1 MSSRVFVCYARADQA
16 FALPLAEHLKAR
28 GVAVFVDQ
36 WDIPAEQDW
45 DRSIDR
51 ALREC
56 AHLLIVLSPA
66 SVDSREVRGELRT
79 ALDLGKPVLPVLYQ
93 PCEIP
98 RQLRVVQFVDFTGQP
113 PGDEHALSRVLRAL
127 GPPLEGEPPPA
138 GLDAPALPPP
148 APPRPRARFA
158 GLRALSVRTKAAVGA
173 VLVLL
178 VAGLA
183 WFGLDMVS
191 EERRRLNDAA
201 LSPDG
206 VYLATATGQ
215 GLGVRGAVRVWDANA
230 GREAAFLPIEGPV
243 WVCAWSPDGKK
254 LAVGDHPGTIR
265 IYDRGS
271 WQQTAALNGS
281 RDMIRFLAWSA
292 DGQAIATGD
301 SSGSLWVWDVPSG
314 ALRFSKP
321 VQSDRIDAVAW
332 SHNGTE
338 LAAAGADH
346 SVVLVKARDGEV
358 SKRLLGHASAVS
370 TVAFS
375 PDDAML
381 ASGSLEAPYVMVWN
395 SSGTGTELQGHR
407 GQVER
412 VAWSSDGRFLASAG
426 KDNVVHLWNAKLALV
441 RRVSL
446 SGQYNSGTSLAWSPD
461 GTRLAVG
468 DSTSVRILN
477 PESDTPVR
485 TLTERP
491 GATYD
496 SVEIA
501 GWSADGKRLGTFNTS
516 DRISGVW
523 DVDRAT
529 RLQTFSLGLWRSLT
543 E

>member
-79 ALDLGKPVLPVLYQ
+79 ALDLGKPVLPVLHQ

-98 RQLRVVQFVDFTGQP
+98 RQLRVVQFVDFTGKP
-113 PGDEHALSRVLRAL
+113 AGDEPALNRVMRAL
-127 GPPLEGEPPPA
+127 GAPLEEPASADLDTPPLVPPASPPP
-138 GLDAPALPPP
+138 P
-148 APPRPRARFA
+148 ARFA
-158 GLRALSVRTKAAVGA
+158 GLRAMSVRTKAAVGA
-173 VLVLL
+173 VLVVL
-178 VAGLA
+178 VAGLV
-183 WFGLDMVS
+183 WFGLDMAT
-191 EERRRLNDAA
+191 EPRRRLNDAA

-206 VYLATATGQ
+206 AYLATATGQ
-215 GLGVRGAVRVWDANA
+215 GLEVRGAVRVWDVSA

-243 WVCAWSPDGKK
+243 WVCGWSPDGRK
-254 LAVGDHPGTIR
+254 LAVGDHAGTIR
-265 IYDRGS
+265 IYDRAS
-271 WQQTAALNGS
+271 WRQTAALSGS
-281 RDMIRFLAWSA
+281 RDMIRFLAWSGDSA
-292 DGQAIATGD
+292 AIATGD
-301 SSGSLWVWDVPSG
+301 SSGSLWVWEVPSG

-332 SHNGTE
+332 SHDGSL
-338 LAAAGADH
+338 LASAGADR
-346 SVVLVKARDGEV
+346 SVALVKARDGEV
-358 SKRLLGHASAVS
+358 SKQLQGHASVVT

-375 PDDAML
+375 PDDEML

-412 VAWSSDGRFLASAG
+412 VAWSPDGRFLASAG
-426 KDNVVHLWNAKLALV
+426 KDNVVHLWSAKLALV
-441 RRVSL
+441 RRVNL
-446 SGQYNSGTSLAWSPD
+446 AGQFNSGTSLAWSPD

-468 DSTSVRILN
+468 DSTGVRILN
-477 PESDTPVR
+477 PESDAPVQ
-485 TLTERP
+485 TLTERSE
-491 GATYD
+491 GTFD
-496 SVEIA
+496 SIEIA
-501 GWSADGKRLGTFNTS
+501 GWSADGKRLGTFDTS
-516 DRISGVW
+516 DRTSSVW
-523 DVDRAT
+523 DIDGAT
-529 RLQTFSLGLWRSLT
+529 RLQRFSVGLWRSLT